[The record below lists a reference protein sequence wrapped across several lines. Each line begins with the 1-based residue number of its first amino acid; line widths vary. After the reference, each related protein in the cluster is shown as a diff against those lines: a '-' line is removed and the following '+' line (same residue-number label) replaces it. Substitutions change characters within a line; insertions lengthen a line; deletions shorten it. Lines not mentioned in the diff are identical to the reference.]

1 MTSERGAGPS
11 GDPPE
16 DCPMDG
22 LDPERLQAT
31 RNGEKHGGPERKAA
45 AGEGTPLEVR
55 DAAAEEAPSQECMLL
70 GPPGSGKTSFVAALA
85 RAGLLATGDFRCLPL
100 GHAAW
105 LGQDAFLSLRHGEP
119 LGVALTA
126 GTSYSFELSRG
137 PDGGFGESES
147 LQRLT
152 VHEVSSLF
160 PVVAQGEEVSTP
172 SPAGSLPEHARNA
185 NHLILCVD
193 VLEPRPDEWQ
203 IVLLDLLD
211 HLAAGRD
218 ASLGRVS
225 RALRFDRV
233 LMLFTR
239 VDLLCHQVWERATG
253 PRPRPRELARWLDP
267 VAQAIDL
274 VGETTLAMALSSM
287 RPGAQLGVAFVSAGG
302 FAQTALPLLDSRGVP
317 TERST
322 PDDLRDWQPFG
333 VLAAAE
339 FLAWGRTGGI
349 VQSLDRRVLAARD
362 QVRWVTAGT
371 GAFLRSSRGGRSPLP
386 NGDLQ

>member
-1 MTSERGAGPS
+1 
-11 GDPPE
+11 
-16 DCPMDG
+16 MDG
-22 LDPERLQAT
+22 LDPEKRQAT
-31 RNGEKHGGPERKAA
+31 ERGEKHGDQERKAA
-45 AGEGTPLEVR
+45 ASEGAPFEVG
-55 DAAAEEAPSQECMLL
+55 DAAAEEAPSQECLLL
-70 GPPGSGKTSFVAALA
+70 GPPGSGKTSFIAALA

-105 LGQDAFLSLRHGEP
+105 LGHDACLGLRRGKP
-119 LGVALTA
+119 LGATLTA
-126 GTSYSFELSRG
+126 GTSYSFELSRDQ
-137 PDGGFGESES
+137 DGGFGESES

-152 VHEVSSLF
+152 LHEVSSLF
-160 PVVAQGEEVSTP
+160 PVAAEGEEEAFAP
-172 SPAGSLPEHARNA
+172 SSAGSLPEHARNA

-211 HLAAGRD
+211 HLAADRD

-225 RALRFDRV
+225 RALRFDRI

-239 VDLLCHQVWERATG
+239 VDLLCHQVWGRATVR
-253 PRPRPRELARWLDP
+253 RPRPRELARWLDP

-274 VGETTLAMALSSM
+274 VGKTTLAVALSSM

-302 FAQTALPLLDSRGVP
+302 FAQTALPFLDSRGVRA
-317 TERST
+317 ERST
-322 PDDLRDWQPFG
+322 PDDLLCDWQPFG
-333 VLAAAE
+333 VLAVAE

-349 VQSLDRRVLAARD
+349 VQSLDRRALASRD
-362 QVRWVTAGT
+362 QLRWVTAGT
-371 GAFLRSSRGGRSPLP
+371 GAFLRSSRGGRSPLS